1 MLKASRLTFRCCQNR
16 GLAYIKSMMS
26 SFGKVILRARFN
38 RQIFFA
44 LALLWVASAEGNQS
58 LMEAYDRASSYG
70 RYSKY
75 LELDTAFAYDGDL
88 VIPSGQNVFIDGG
101 GALIFG
107 IETDASIRVG
117 ENSNLDILNCVIVG
131 GQGGILFD
139 SLVSGTIS
147 NNTIVG
153 CREAGISAQLGYRN
167 NLTFIWSNIIT
178 ACLFGIYCVD
188 SIPAY
193 VAYNDIFDIDSL
205 RYALY
210 CPG

>member
-1 MLKASRLTFRCCQNR
+1 MMTLFSKAISKERFRQSV
-16 GLAYIKSMMS
+16 L
-26 SFGKVILRARFN
+26 L
-38 RQIFFA
+38 A
-44 LALLWVASAEGNQS
+44 LALLWAASAEGNQS
-58 LMEAYDRASSYG
+58 LMEAYDRASGFG

-75 LELDTAFAYDGDL
+75 LQLDPAVNYDGDL
-88 VIPSGQNVFIDGG
+88 VIPSRQNVFIDGR
-101 GALIFG
+101 GARIFG
-107 IETDASIRVG
+107 METDVSIRVG
-117 ENSNLDILNCVIVG
+117 ENSNLDILQCIFVG

-167 NLTFIWSNIIT
+167 NQTFIWSNIIVD
-178 ACLFGIYCVD
+178 CMFGIYCVD
-188 SIPAY
+188 SIPTY

-210 CPG
+210 CPV